1 MKFRRLKLTGFKSF
15 VEPSELLIQPGLTGV
30 VGPNGCGKSNLLE
43 ALRWVMGE
51 NSFKN
56 MRASTMEDVIFSGSR
71 TRPARNM
78 AEVVLTLDNSARK
91 APPPYAELDT
101 LEVSRRIERDKGS
114 TYRINGKEVRAR
126 DVQLLFADASTGAR
140 SPALVRQGRIS
151 EIINARPA
159 ARRRILEEAAG
170 ITGLYTRRHEAEL
183 KLNATSANLER
194 LEDVTG
200 QLESQLNSLKR
211 QARQATRYRELS
223 RRIKELEAAGLWLA
237 WDGARRELQRQEA
250 QKGETA
256 RLLAQFTR
264 LSSELSRKREQ
275 LTANLA
281 PLREREATR
290 GAVLQRLKV
299 ELESLRRAGEESER
313 RKAEL
318 TARLNQSRLDIA
330 REQEMRD
337 DAEKAI
343 RRLDEEERTLSRGGG
358 DDQARAEAARAMQ
371 AAASDLEKAQEEADA
386 AQGRL
391 SSLTARREALE
402 HAAAQAQERLARLR
416 AEAQDV
422 AARRQAAQEEAGD
435 DKTLA
440 QAQQT
445 LHLAEQALAAQEQAA
460 MDAEE
465 ALSEAREAEQDA
477 RQAWNDARREAE
489 KLATEVRTLE
499 KVLGAA
505 EDDLFPPMIDA
516 LKVAPGM
523 EAAIAAA
530 LGDDLDVPID
540 EAAPVHWRALPPLDA
555 PAPLPRET
563 RPLSDFITG
572 PAALARRLS
581 MTALVDGEERARAL
595 QPSLKPGQ
603 RLVTKEGGLW
613 RWDGLSATAEAPTA
627 AARRLAER
635 NRLEDLRARL
645 EQARA
650 GAERAGDAHA
660 RARARLDAARSTR
673 DEARKIRAQR
683 AAALEEARK
692 ALGETERA
700 RAAIMSRLSALAE
713 AESRMEADLA
723 QAETALKE
731 ARAGL
736 AALPPADGLREEL
749 TRLRATL
756 DEARRVYAEARAR
769 HDSLQREAQMRAS
782 RLKAI
787 AEEKRRWTARIESA
801 EKRMEELAARI
812 EPLRA
817 EIQALDAAPKELEDK
832 RIRLMNAID
841 EAEGER
847 KQAADALAEAESA
860 IRRIEADWREAQGQL
875 SAAREQAAR
884 LEERI
889 EAAAAREREI
899 AATIVERMECEPR
912 KLPLKASLDTAN
924 LPAKED
930 IDREL
935 MKVRDAR
942 ERLGAVNLRADAE
955 MEEVAAELDK
965 LVAER
970 DDLIKAIG
978 KLRGAIS
985 SLNREGRKRL
995 LEAFEQ
1001 VNGYFASLFATL
1013 FGGGKAHLELIEA
1026 DDPLEAGLEIF
1037 AQPPGK
1043 RTQTLSLLSG
1053 GEQTLTAMAL
1063 IFAVFLTNPSP
1074 ICVLDEVDAPLDE
1087 HNVERFCTL
1096 LEDMLGRADT
1106 DFLIITHH
1114 PITMARMH
1122 RLFGVTMMEPG
1133 VSRLVS
1139 VDLQTA
1145 ESLREAS

>member
-140 SPALVRQGRIS
+140 SPALVRQGRVS
-151 EIINARPA
+151 QIINAKPA

-211 QARQATRYRELS
+211 QARQATRYRDLS

-237 WDGARRELQRQEA
+237 WDGARRELQRQKA
-250 QKGETA
+250 QRDETT

-264 LSSELSRKREQ
+264 LSSELSRKREE

-281 PLREREATR
+281 PLREQEATR

-343 RRLDEEERTLSRGGG
+343 RRLEEEERTLGHDGG
-358 DDQARAEAARAMQ
+358 DDQAHAEAARAMQ
-371 AAASDLEKAQEEADA
+371 AAASDLEKAQEKADA

-402 HAAAQAQERLARLR
+402 RAAAQARERLARLR
-416 AEAQDV
+416 AEARDI
-422 AARRQAAQEEAGD
+422 AARRQAAQQEAGD
-435 DKTLA
+435 DKALA
-440 QAQQT
+440 QAQQA
-445 LHLAEQALAAQEQAA
+445 LHQAGQAVSSAEQAAAA
-460 MDAEE
+460 AEE
-465 ALSEAREAEQDA
+465 ALSNAREAEQGA
-477 RQAWNDARREAE
+477 RQSWNDARREAE

-505 EDDLFPPMIDA
+505 ENDLFPPMIDA

-540 EAAPVHWRALPPLDA
+540 EAAPVHWRALPPLTD
-555 PAPLPRET
+555 PAPLPPDA
-563 RPLSDFITG
+563 RPLADFITG
-572 PAALARRLS
+572 PAALARRLA
-581 MTALVDGEERARAL
+581 MTALVDSEERARAL

-603 RLVTKEGGLW
+603 RLVTREGGLW
-613 RWDGLSATAEAPTA
+613 RWDGLSAAAEAPTA

-645 EQARA
+645 ERARA

-660 RARARLDAARSTR
+660 KARARLDAARSAR

-692 ALGETERA
+692 TLSETERA
-700 RAAIMSRLSALAE
+700 RAALMSRMSALAE
-713 AESRMEADLA
+713 AESRIEADLA
-723 QAETALKE
+723 QAETALGE
-731 ARAGL
+731 ARAEL

-749 TRLRATL
+749 ARLRASL
-756 DEARRVYAEARAR
+756 EEARRRYAETRAR
-769 HDSLQREAQMRAS
+769 HDSLQREAQMRTS

-787 AEEKRRWTARIESA
+787 AEEKRRWAARIASA
-801 EKRMEELAARI
+801 EKRMRELAGRI

-817 EIQALDAAPKELEDK
+817 EIQALSAAPKELEDK
-832 RIRLMNAID
+832 RTRVMNAID
-841 EAEGER
+841 EAEEAR
-847 KQAADALAEAESA
+847 RQAADALAEAEAA

-875 SAAREQAAR
+875 SGAREQAAR

-935 MKVRDAR
+935 MKLRDAR

-955 MEEVAAELDK
+955 MEEVAAELEK

-978 KLRGAIS
+978 KLRGAIA